1 MANTVRQNIIA
12 NINTV
17 LTAASGISYV
27 ESNRTTPVKLD
38 DVALPACFIYSGG
51 QVQILTSAEAVIGQE
66 TWDWDVIVECYTK
79 TTSPEAMLQII
90 YNALYASRSRGGYAI
105 RTTLMTVDPLD
116 FDPTGEYQGLIL
128 IFRIAYRNTMGT
140 L

>member
-12 NINTV
+12 NMNTV
-17 LTAASGISYV
+17 LTAAFGINYV
-27 ESNRTTPVKLD
+27 ESNRTTSVKLD
-38 DVALPACFIYSGG
+38 DVALPACFIYPGG

-66 TWDWDVIVECYTK
+66 TWDWDVVVECYTK

-90 YNALYASRSRGGYAI
+90 YNALYASRSRAGYAI
-105 RTTLMTVDPLD
+105 RTTLMSVDPLD
-116 FDPTGEYQGLIL
+116 FDPTGEYQGLML
-128 IFRIAYRNTMGT
+128 VFRIAYRNTIGT

>member
-17 LTAASGISYV
+17 LTATSGINYV

-38 DVALPACFIYSGG
+38 DIALPACFIYSSG

-90 YNALYASRSRGGYAI
+90 YNALYVSRSRGGYAI
-105 RTTLMTVDPLD
+105 RTTLISVDPLD

-128 IFRIAYRNTMGT
+128 IFRIAYRNIAGT

>member
-12 NINTV
+12 NMNAV
-17 LTAASGISYV
+17 LTSTTGINYV

-38 DVALPACFIYSGG
+38 DIALPACFVYPGA
-51 QVQILTSAEAVIGQE
+51 QTQIFTPAEAVIGQE

-79 TTSPEAMLQII
+79 TTTPEAMLQII

-105 RTTLMTVDPLD
+105 RTTLMSVDPLD
-116 FDPTGEYQGLIL
+116 FDPTGEYQGLML
-128 IFRIAYRNTMGT
+128 IFRVVYRNIAGI